1 MAGALFDVCG
11 RQSDDFGAPTH
22 QDEELAMVR
31 ALCLTVLLGLACPL
45 FSQEESDASFTFNHV
60 ALSVRD
66 LDRSAAFYGN
76 VLGLK
81 EIANRTEIEGIRWF
95 SLGEGKELHLIS
107 VLKEPVSLNKAV
119 HFALT
124 TPDFDRFLEILRKS
138 EIEYS
143 DWSGVPGEIAIR
155 ADNTRQVYLQ
165 DADGYWIEVNSVASD

>member
-11 RQSDDFGAPTH
+11 QQSDDFGAPTH

-31 ALCLTVLLGLACPL
+31 AFCLIVLLGFASPL
-45 FSQEESDASFTFNHV
+45 FAQEESDASFTFNHV
-60 ALSVRD
+60 ALSVQD
-66 LDRSAAFYGN
+66 LDRSAAFYEK

-124 TPDFDRFLEILRKS
+124 TPDFDRFLEVLRES
-138 EIEYS
+138 GIGYS